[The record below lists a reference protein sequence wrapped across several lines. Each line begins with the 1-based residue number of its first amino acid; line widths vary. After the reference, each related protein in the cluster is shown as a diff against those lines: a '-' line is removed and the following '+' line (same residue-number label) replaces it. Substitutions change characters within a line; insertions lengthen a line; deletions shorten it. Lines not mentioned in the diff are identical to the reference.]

1 MVSVVG
7 SGTEVVELGAVVTA
21 VVGGGC
27 VVGEVRR
34 GGVEVTGDVGDGV
47 DGVVVVVVVGLEG
60 EVVEARV
67 VGDGGEEGEGTVVA
81 SVDTMEGVAVVTVV
95 VTPVVTVV

>member
-1 MVSVVG
+1 MVSVVV
-7 SGTEVVELGAVVTA
+7 SGTEVVDVGPVVTV

-27 VVGEVRR
+27 VEGEVGG
-34 GGVEVTGDVGDGV
+34 GGVEVTVDVGDGV
-47 DGVVVVVVVGLEG
+47 DGEVIVVVVGGGG

-67 VGDGGEEGEGTVVA
+67 GGDGAEEVVGTVLA
-81 SVDTMEGVAVVTVV
+81 SVDTMEGAAGVTVV